1 MAAAP
6 RQKRRNKSTAVMLL
20 QKKAVSMVVMPRQKK
35 PPASTVVVPHQRRQP
50 VSTAVMPRRRKA
62 AANTAV
68 QLRPASPSTD
78 PNNRAPKLSVYG
90 VRGFHAQAYARLIAL
105 LASTLIRFFTLTAL
119 LSAGT
124 LRAEPVDP
132 AQYYSED
139 IKTAMQLH
147 VDAIVDANGDWSV
160 IDDQTGERLTLRF
173 MQVHD
178 PVRQISQTVYFACTD
193 FHVKGNPDQVYD
205 MDFWLEPVDGTLK
218 VFQTKV
224 HKEPRHA
231 LLYGW
236 YKHPRYTFV
245 NDEIS
250 YLYD

>member
-1 MAAAP
+1 V
-6 RQKRRNKSTAVMLL
+6 K
-20 QKKAVSMVVMPRQKK
+20 
-35 PPASTVVVPHQRRQP
+35 
-50 VSTAVMPRRRKA
+50 
-62 AANTAV
+62 
-68 QLRPASPSTD
+68 LRPANPSTD
-78 PNNRAPKLSVYG
+78 PNNRAATLSVYD
-90 VRGFHAQAYARLIAL
+90 VRRFCAHALTRLIEL
-105 LASTLIRFFTLTAL
+105 LASILVRAFTLTAL
-119 LSAGT
+119 FFGGSP
-124 LRAEPVDP
+124 LRAEPIDP
-132 AQYYSED
+132 PQYYAED
-139 IKTAMQLH
+139 IKSAMQLH

-178 PVRQISQTVYFACTD
+178 PVRQISQTIYFACTD
-193 FHVKGNPDQVYD
+193 FHVKGDPDKVYD
-205 MDFWLEPVDGTLK
+205 MDFWLEPVEGALK
-218 VFQTKV
+218 VFRTKV